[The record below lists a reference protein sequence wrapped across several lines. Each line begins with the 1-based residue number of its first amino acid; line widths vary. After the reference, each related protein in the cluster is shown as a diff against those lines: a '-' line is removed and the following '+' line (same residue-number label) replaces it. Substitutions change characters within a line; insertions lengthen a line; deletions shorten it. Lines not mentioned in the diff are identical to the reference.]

1 MLAAKLRLPVYS
13 AVACGRPCQKAGP
26 MARNKTKKAA
36 PLRWQQSEDPKE
48 TITALNEMEE
58 NLRRLGLRNEAS
70 STMGDAL
77 RAEGTGSY
85 VMSIRK
91 AKEEAVKL
99 RHEKEY
105 RQFAAEEQKR
115 ENEMMLSYAN
125 REEALQEVIKKA
137 QGLLRQEMSSAHDA
151 VSGRAHKLTE
161 KAIRAEEL
169 QRQRILR
176 GRLHQSAKGSDAG
189 SSPLQ
194 QTMSATWDKMQVMK
208 KQAKAA
214 ATREYC
220 HNIASGVVELAM
232 RVADNVY
239 AIGAENGVPVL
250 RVPLELPKSQWR
262 AWVNEFVFAKTVS
275 KPMSDVLAVTPLRE
289 LCDPDYKNTAAQKEE
304 DAASLHR
311 GNEPSGRTALEPAQ
325 DVIPDEDGHSVA
337 TDAVAEYILTRLVML
352 QESYG
357 TNLVTRSVDDAIE
370 LIEKHEK
377 RRLRAELDELRRR
390 HESQCPEEVAPGWT
404 HRLPPAGCF
413 LHGDELSG
421 LKKFVDVTCGE
432 AAHEAPQAIPPHR
445 RRGSVTTAAETARAT
460 MDSEGCKW
468 ENEQY
473 RVLTPSMLIRTQ
485 QFWGQG
491 GSVAAGGNFAT
502 GNAKTLRGMAFATSN
517 TARTRE
523 GRPPEELTESNPYID
538 ALCDALTKELAA
550 VYQHNLQLVI
560 RSGATVNEPKFP
572 LKGTPRTLFLVGF
585 PETEAFLR
593 TLYQKLHAAVE
604 TVEQEINRA
613 LRAEETTETSVCRPP
628 AKGRA
633 SHKAPTASQDT
644 AAGSHRKGTRPMQPT
659 TGKRGAGRLPVTWN
673 EEDFAPVRPRVYP
686 PLCLLGIFLLYDVP
700 SRLRRM
706 KNMDTRSAP
715 FTPEPRGQRT
725 VATEEEAGESYSDW
739 TIEKL
744 HQELI
749 QQDRKM
755 RKLWKTWCSSV
766 FRTSVSLDTETV
778 QLSSADKQ
786 KKRSRPSI
794 PSKTSEALSSHPTP
808 VMPTPSNT
816 FPKVLFFWRKEDI
829 TSLSESNNTAETITA
844 AIRVVLNPTV
854 QSVTR
859 NDRLVRGQLAA
870 PLNLSDYRFLPA
882 ALARLV
888 ELQQRFNTR
897 WKRRTDLYAQNLTS
911 TLALS
916 SASPSLQSTQTVSP
930 PLSSA
935 PPPTALPAK
944 TASPLLAEN
953 TICSR
958 ERGVEVE
965 NMVVLETEMHRTF
978 CNFFMDLLQF
988 ITHDA
993 FPPSLWGTLQQP
1005 SNTMDPNASAGV
1017 ESFSRTLH
1025 FLSIDANYDT
1035 SRGALQ
1041 TLLVDGM
1048 TKLTAVCA
1056 LLLHC
1061 VLGLALESV
1070 GDALARLCF
1079 WARCHM
1085 CNTSTSFSDAEKAS
1099 AVLPPITT
1107 PTAATNLNN
1116 TAKEEVEG
1124 AVPGEE
1130 TGAGEEGGAATLR
1143 CSMSTDAVKRSFF
1156 SSVSRLSFEKV
1167 QAMVELLD
1175 GQMTSFKEFK
1185 QELWSYASHV
1195 QQTMLECFQT
1205 FVQNA
1210 EKELSDGNTESL
1222 LAMASRVTEVLVAYL
1237 FAFSPLEQ
1245 RCSSGTDETSTSEV
1259 CSSTITVS
1267 IGRAMASIRALRR
1280 CCAVASI
1287 CAARWIDAMYV
1298 TALAVPPHGSFPAE
1312 CRPRDIASI
1321 FCLPNVVSREGSAPP
1336 PSLARQLLA
1345 SCSPTL
1351 ALSPEEERDCWWETE
1366 MEVTLQFFCI
1376 YQKPVL
1382 SKAEFLHC
1390 AMLVQLSSLWK
1401 LLPPKAHAI
1410 AERLGVSL
1418 PFTPR
1423 AAHKNEEEKWAKV
1436 EFTLPWLGGV
1446 QCYGALTKSFVTED
1460 DARRIF
1466 YAAVQAQQQ
1475 HFSKCGSSYDPPFSI
1490 SSTSLSAGVEM
1501 QRWVKKPLL
1510 RLREYFISV
1519 ILRRLRLGDNADAT
1533 ASPSHAGGWREPSTM
1548 QLRRMIKSLPRVV
1561 REQGPDSMPDLCPV
1575 SMEEWQRIM
1584 WWPFFEDD
1592 SLAKAATFVERYLL
1606 RLLTVCFGFV
1616 NGELCSQRTPFLPDV
1631 LYLAAGTRGCQATL
1645 ERYFHALFALD
1656 TARERKLCHS
1666 QEAAKTGDA
1675 FEARR
1680 SGDAVVLNGP
1690 LMAFD
1695 FALTVEEAMFFFQ
1708 RAGET
1713 RLLGPCASGL
1723 SYRSSNHMCELRDLA
1738 PEAEADEGVEEAVD
1752 NGNDDDDGE
1761 QLPLATELT
1770 LLLEVEGAPAL
1781 TLTLLGSSHWGNYIT
1796 PRLTAVPL
1804 KPIKTMAAAKSKTEQ
1819 RTEHATSFLQS
1830 AVAAKK
1836 DSFVVFV

>member
-1 MLAAKLRLPVYS
+1 
-13 AVACGRPCQKAGP
+13 
-26 MARNKTKKAA
+26 MARKKTKKTA
-36 PLRWQQSEDPKE
+36 PLRWQESEDPKD

-70 STMGDAL
+70 STMSDAL
-77 RAEGTGSY
+77 RAGETGSY

-115 ENEMMLSYAN
+115 KNEMMLSYAN
-125 REEALQEVIKKA
+125 REEVLQEVIKKA
-137 QGLLRQEMSSAHDA
+137 QGLLRQEMSSTHDA

-169 QRQRILR
+169 QRQRVLR
-176 GRLHQSAKGSDAG
+176 DRLHQSAKGSDGG
-189 SSPLQ
+189 SFPLQ
-194 QTMSATWDKMQVMK
+194 QTVPDACDKMRAMK
-208 KQAKAA
+208 NQAKAA

-220 HNIASGVVELAM
+220 HNIASGLLELAM
-232 RVADNVY
+232 QVAENVY
-239 AIGAENGVPVL
+239 AVRAENGVPVL
-250 RVPLELPKSQWR
+250 RVPRELPKSQWR

-275 KPMSDVLAVTPLRE
+275 KPISDVLAVTPLRE
-289 LCDPDYKNTAAQKEE
+289 LCDPDYKKSTAQKEE
-304 DAASLHR
+304 SVGSPHR
-311 GNEPSGRTALEPAQ
+311 GNEPSGRTALELAR
-325 DVIPDEDGHSVA
+325 DLTPDEDGNSVA
-337 TDAVAEYILTRLVML
+337 TDAVAENILTRLVVL
-352 QESYG
+352 QQSYA
-357 TNLVTRSVDDAIE
+357 TNLVTRSVDSAIE
-370 LIEKHEK
+370 LIKKHEK
-377 RRLRAELDELRRR
+377 RRLRAELDRLRRQ
-390 HESQCPEEVAPGWT
+390 HEPQCPEEVAPGWT

-421 LKKFVDVTCGE
+421 LKKFVDVACGE
-432 AAHEAPQAIPPHR
+432 AAHEPPQALPSHR
-445 RRGSVTTAAETARAT
+445 RRGSITMAAETARA
-460 MDSEGCKW
+460 MMESEGGKW

-473 RVLTPSMLIRTQ
+473 RVLTPAMLIRTQ

-491 GSVAAGGNFAT
+491 GSVGAGGNFAT
-502 GNAKTLRGMAFATSN
+502 CSTKTPRGMGFASSN
-517 TARTRE
+517 AARARE
-523 GRPPEELTESNPYID
+523 GRSPEELTESNPHID
-538 ALCDALTKELAA
+538 ALCDALAKELAA
-550 VYQHNLQLVI
+550 VYQYNLQLVI
-560 RSGATVNEPKFP
+560 HSGAAVNEPKFP
-572 LKGTPRTLFLVGF
+572 SKGTPRTLFLVGF

-593 TLYQKLHAAVE
+593 TLHQKLHVAVE
-604 TVEQEINRA
+604 MVEQEINRA
-613 LRAEETTETSVCRPP
+613 LRAEETTEALVHQPP

-633 SHKAPTASQDT
+633 SHKGPPTSQDI
-644 AAGSHRKGTRPMQPT
+644 AAGSHRKGTRLIQPT
-659 TGKRGAGRLPVTWN
+659 TGKRGAGRLPATWN
-673 EEDFAPVRPRVYP
+673 EDNFAPIRSRVYP

-706 KNMDTRSAP
+706 QHMDARSTP
-715 FTPEPRGQRT
+715 FTSELRGQRT
-725 VATEEEAGESYSDW
+725 VAIEEESGESYSDW
-739 TIEKL
+739 SIEKL

-755 RKLWKTWCSSV
+755 RKLWKTWCSGIN
-766 FRTSVSLDTETV
+766 RTSVSLDTETV
-778 QLSSADKQ
+778 QSPYADKQ
-786 KKRSRPSI
+786 KRRLRPSI
-794 PSKTSEALSSHPTP
+794 PGKASEAVSPHPTP
-808 VMPTPSNT
+808 VTPILSNT
-816 FPKVLFFWRKEDI
+816 FPKVLFFWRKEDL
-829 TSLSESNNTAETITA
+829 TSLSESNTAAEAITA

-870 PLNLSDYRFLPA
+870 PLNLGDYRFLPA
-882 ALARLV
+882 ALAQLV
-888 ELQQRFNTR
+888 DLQQRFKTR
-897 WKRRTDLYAQNLTS
+897 WKRQTDLYAQNLTS

-916 SASPSLQSTQTVSP
+916 SASHSLQSTRTVSP

-935 PPPTALPAK
+935 PPPIALPAN
-944 TASPLLAEN
+944 TVCMLPAEN
-953 TICSR
+953 TIYSR
-958 ERGVEVE
+958 ERDVEVE
-965 NMVVLETEMHRTF
+965 NMVLLETEMHRTF
-978 CNFFMDLLQF
+978 CNFFLDLLQF
-988 ITHDA
+988 ITQDA

-1005 SNTMDPNASAGV
+1005 SNTTDPNASAGV

-1061 VLGLALESV
+1061 VLGLALESI

-1079 WARCHM
+1079 WARCQM
-1085 CNTSTSFSDAEKAS
+1085 CSASISFSDAEKTS
-1099 AVLPPITT
+1099 VFFPPTTT
-1107 PTAATNLNN
+1107 PTAANNLNN
-1116 TAKEEVEG
+1116 TVKEEVEG
-1124 AVPGEE
+1124 AVQGEE
-1130 TGAGEEGGAATLR
+1130 AGAGEEGGAATLK
-1143 CSMSTDAVKRSFF
+1143 CSMSTDAVRRSFF
-1156 SSVSRLSFEKV
+1156 SSVTRLSFEKV
-1167 QAMVELLD
+1167 QEMVGLLD
-1175 GQMTSFKEFK
+1175 GQTTSFKEFQ

-1195 QQTMLECFQT
+1195 QQTMLRCFQA
-1205 FVQNA
+1205 FVQSA
-1210 EKELSDGNTESL
+1210 EKELSDGNAENL
-1222 LAMASRVTEVLVAYL
+1222 LAMASQVTEVLVAHL

-1245 RCSSGTDETSTSEV
+1245 RCSSSTDEASASEV

-1312 CRPRDIASI
+1312 RRPRDIASI
-1321 FCLPNVVSREGSAPP
+1321 FCLPNVGSRKGSAPP

-1366 MEVTLQFFCI
+1366 MEVTLQFFSI

-1382 SKAEFLHC
+1382 SKVEFLHC

-1423 AAHKNEEEKWAKV
+1423 AAYKNEEEKWAKV

-1446 QCYGALTKSFVTED
+1446 QCYGALAKPFVTED

-1466 YAAVQAQQQ
+1466 FAAVQAQQQ
-1475 HFSKCGSSYDPPFSI
+1475 LFSKCESSYDPPFSI
-1490 SSTSLSAGVEM
+1490 SPVSSSAGVEM
-1501 QRWVKKPLL
+1501 QRWTKKPLL
-1510 RLREYFISV
+1510 RVREYFISV
-1519 ILRRLRLGDNADAT
+1519 ILRRLCLSDGDGADAT
-1533 ASPSHAGGWREPSTM
+1533 TSPSHAGGWREPSTM

-1584 WWPFFEDD
+1584 WWPFFEDA
-1592 SLAKAATFVERYLL
+1592 SLAKAATFVKRYLL

-1616 NGELCSQRTPFLPDV
+1616 NGELCSRCTPFLPDV

-1645 ERYFHALFALD
+1645 ERYFHAIFALN
-1656 TARERKLCHS
+1656 TARERKLYHS
-1666 QEAAKTGDA
+1666 QEAANTEDTSDVRGG
-1675 FEARR
+1675 
-1680 SGDAVVLNGP
+1680 GDAVVLSGP

-1713 RLLGPCASGL
+1713 RLLGPCARGM
-1723 SYRSSNHMCELRDLA
+1723 SYRSSNHLCELRNLA
-1738 PEAEADEGVEEAVD
+1738 PEAEADEVVERAMGNSNGD
-1752 NGNDDDDGE
+1752 NDDDDDGE

-1804 KPIKTMAAAKSKTEQ
+1804 KPIETMAAAKSKKEQ
-1819 RTEHATSFLQS
+1819 RT
-1830 AVAAKK
+1830 
-1836 DSFVVFV
+1836 